1 MKNYYLFVA
10 FLFPTIIYAQT
21 QKADPVAVQILDKMH
36 DVIGDLESCTYD
48 LSSSRDF
55 MDPDYG
61 LIKVYAEN
69 EVIMQGPDKMIVII
83 DGNRGK
89 KGFWYN
95 GEQVTYYSY
104 SENNFATLE
113 AEDNIIATIDKI
125 HYDYGIDFPAAD
137 FFYPSATD
145 DILESFDSIR
155 YLGKKVIDNKECF
168 HIKVSNEIMD
178 VQYWISNDA
187 FNLPKRYLIV
197 YKNEGNRQY
206 EATFNNWVLNPE
218 LPGSIFEFTP
228 PAKAVKIK
236 MLAK

>member
-10 FLFPTIIYAQT
+10 FLFPTIINAQT
-21 QKADPVAVQILDKMH
+21 QKTDPVAIQILDKMH
-36 DVIGDLESCTYD
+36 DVIGDLGSCTYD

-55 MDPDYG
+55 IDPDYG

-95 GEQVTYYSY
+95 GKQVTYYSY
-104 SENNFATLE
+104 SENNFAILE

-145 DILESFDSIR
+145 DILESFDTIR
-155 YLGKKVIDNKECF
+155 YLGKKMIDNKECF

-218 LPGSIFEFTP
+218 LPNSVFEFTP